1 MIKKDSTNYENKTEL
16 TEECPLVFAL
26 SKIGNRWKP
35 YIIWKLGET
44 TLRFKE
50 IHRLIPAIT
59 ERMLILSL
67 KELEG
72 SGLIERKSYQQLP
85 PKVEYSLT
93 PNAIELLP
101 VLKELYIWGEHI
113 HKASKANSSPAHSSK

>member
-1 MIKKDSTNYENKTEL
+1 MIKKESTNYENKTEL
-16 TEECPLVFAL
+16 IEECPLMFAL
-26 SKIGNRWKP
+26 SKIGSRWKP
-35 YIIWKLGET
+35 YIIWKLGKT

-72 SGLIERKSYQQLP
+72 AGLIERKSYQQVP

-93 PNAIELLP
+93 PTAIDLLP
-101 VLKELYIWGEHI
+101 VLKQLYIWGEHI
-113 HKASKANSSPAHSSK
+113 HKASNANNKPAKSLK